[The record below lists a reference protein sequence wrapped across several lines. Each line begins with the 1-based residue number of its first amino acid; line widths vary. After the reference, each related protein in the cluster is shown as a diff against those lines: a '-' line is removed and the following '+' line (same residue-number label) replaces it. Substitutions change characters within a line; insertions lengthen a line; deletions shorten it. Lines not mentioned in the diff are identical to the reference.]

1 MSWDVRPW
9 LVEDMIDFFS
19 RPGILEEFE
28 EWREEYHA
36 NGGQNGSIEMATLPN
51 YTISTSQIREAD
63 YDGPSA
69 C

>member
-19 RPGILEEFE
+19 QPGMLEEFE
-28 EWREEYHA
+28 KWREEYHA
-36 NGGQNGSIEMATLPN
+36 NGGQNGSIEMAILPN
-51 YTISTSQIREAD
+51 YTISTSQIREEE

>member
-19 RPGILEEFE
+19 RPGILEEQ
-28 EWREEYHA
+28 YHA

-51 YTISTSQIREAD
+51 YTISTSQIREAE